1 MTVNER
7 LIAAGLVA
15 EFDKARAENDLD
27 AINEVLAQVGLQ
39 QDAAGMS
46 WSADAEPAPDRRKLG
61 IKSGSEAPSGLKK
74 KGRGWQIDDKR
85 LDVLHERAR
94 EMRRHPTEA
103 QSALAGALSQMDTG
117 GFTFRRQDVIG
128 SAIVDFACKP
138 LMLVVELDG
147 DDDAAFA
154 ATRDKSLA
162 EVGYRVLRLPA
173 ADVLANPEG
182 AAAAVVDVMKERW
195 HERRANRKPSAP
207 RNPGRRR

>member
-1 MTVNER
+1 MTTR
-7 LIAAGLVA
+7 KTLSTVA
-15 EFDKARAENDLD
+15 PS
-27 AINEVLAQVGLQ
+27 
-39 QDAAGMS
+39 DAA
-46 WSADAEPAPDRRKLG
+46 PA
-61 IKSGSEAPSGLKK
+61 LKK

-103 QSALAGALSQMDTG
+103 QSALAAALSQMDTG

-138 LMLVVELDG
+138 LMMVVELDG